1 MRRGYPDFLP
11 EDVAL
16 VDFATLR
23 RNLKSRHFPGR
34 NPREDETVAASIAD
48 ALAAAAPG
56 KSRRGR
62 LALNTF
68 LGGSVPGATVLP
80 VPGMEAAVVVNNRD
94 HLSIQGYAGGIE
106 LKRAFAT
113 ADALESALSK
123 HLDFAWDPEI
133 GYLTASPD
141 DVGTGLCAGAVLHL
155 EGLYLIGELDAVL
168 RGLDAMRVEAVGVNA
183 GGLRNIAHV
192 FRLSNEIT
200 LGKTEQEIVAF
211 SERAILATIEQEF
224 NARVRLVEEMP
235 RVFADSLMR
244 ALCILRG
251 ARLLSVA
258 ETADLV
264 SPVRLAATMG
274 FLDGITVGECDEL
287 MSARDFGETDEE
299 SDESDPDARDRVD
312 GARADRMNARF
323 AAVATNRKYAKLFP

>member
-62 LALNTF
+62 LALSTF

-123 HLDFAWDPEI
+123 GTPPFKPQTFPKKFSQPKKSRRFPPHLQTTE
-133 GYLTASPD
+133 AS
-141 DVGTGLCAGAVLHL
+141 H
-155 EGLYLIGELDAVL
+155 L
-168 RGLDAMRVEAVGVNA
+168 RGPKRSP
-183 GGLRNIAHV
+183 LRTTHSASSTTTSKASKS
-192 FRLSNEIT
+192 L
-200 LGKTEQEIVAF
+200 
-211 SERAILATIEQEF
+211 
-224 NARVRLVEEMP
+224 P
-235 RVFADSLMR
+235 RTS
-244 ALCILRG
+244 
-251 ARLLSVA
+251 
-258 ETADLV
+258 
-264 SPVRLAATMG
+264 
-274 FLDGITVGECDEL
+274 
-287 MSARDFGETDEE
+287 
-299 SDESDPDARDRVD
+299 
-312 GARADRMNARF
+312 
-323 AAVATNRKYAKLFP
+323 